1 MRAIFMNANTPKENQ
16 TSLLRISEV
25 IRRVGYK
32 RTQIYLMI
40 REGRFPQNIQIGPRA
55 VAWDSNDID
64 EWIASKKNQTTL
76 INEKK

>member
-1 MRAIFMNANTPKENQ
+1 MTMKTNVSNKKPI
-16 TSLLRISEV
+16 SLIRLSEV

-40 REGRFPQNIQIGPRA
+40 REGRFPKNIPIGPRA

-64 EWIASKKNQTTL
+64 EWIESKKNQCA
-76 INEKK
+76 E

>member
-1 MRAIFMNANTPKENQ
+1 MNANTSKENQ
-16 TSLLRISEV
+16 TYLLRISEV
-25 IRRVGYK
+25 MRRVGYK